1 MSQDLKE
8 VIWEWLPG
16 VVAGLI
22 PLVVFL
28 LVANQVPPPHGD
40 PAAAAQHYREGMVG
54 HLLVFGIVTSSVS
67 TFTAFPRLFSYRSD
81 GEPMGQQSLGLV
93 MMITLILVFSV
104 ALYVLQEAR
113 VTNGQTVFAGLVIVG
128 SAILTSLYI
137 EFSIANL
144 RLARRVRR
152 APAN

>member
-1 MSQDLKE
+1 MSQELKQ

-28 LVANQVPPPHGD
+28 LVASQTGGMSHDD
-40 PAAAAQHYREGMVG
+40 PAAAARHFHDGLVG

-67 TFTAFPRLFSYRSD
+67 TFTAFPRLFSHSRE
-81 GEPMGQQSLGLV
+81 GEPIGQQSLGLV
-93 MMITLILVFSV
+93 MVITLILVFSV

-113 VTNGQTVFAGLVIVG
+113 VASGERIIASLVIVG
-128 SAILTSLYI
+128 SAIVTSLYI

-144 RLARRVRR
+144 RLGGPPNR
-152 APAN
+152 PE

>member
-1 MSQDLKE
+1 MSQELKR

-28 LVANQVPPPHGD
+28 LVASQTGGTPQAD
-40 PAAAAQHYREGMVG
+40 PAAAALHYHDGMVG
-54 HLLVFGIVTSSVS
+54 HLLVFAIVTSSVS
-67 TFTAFPRLFSYRSD
+67 TFTAFPRLFSYSRE
-81 GEPMGQQSLGLV
+81 GEPIGQQSLGLV
-93 MMITLILVFSV
+93 MVITLILVFSV

-113 VTNGQTVFAGLVIVG
+113 VASGQTIVASLVIVG

-144 RLARRVRR
+144 RLGGPPDR
-152 APAN
+152 